1 VNFELPI
8 PPELVEAI
16 AQRAAL
22 LMRQLELEEN
32 PPSPYMTVDEAA
44 EFLRCAPKRIYDL
57 RADGR
62 LSRVS
67 EGSRALVVREELER
81 LVVVETDVATRPRAA

>member
-1 VNFELPI
+1 
-8 PPELVEAI
+8 VEAI

-44 EFLRCAPKRIYDL
+44 EFLRCRPKRIYDL
-57 RADGR
+57 RTSGR
-62 LSRVS
+62 LARYS
-67 EGSRALVVREELER
+67 EGGRALVLRAEVER
-81 LVVVETDVATRPRAA
+81 LVVDEDVASPVRAA

>member
-44 EFLRCAPKRIYDL
+44 EFLRCRPKRIYDL
-57 RADGR
+57 RKSGR
-62 LSRVS
+62 LARYS
-67 EGSRALVVREELER
+67 EGGRALVLRAEVER
-81 LVVVETDVATRPRAA
+81 LVVDEDVASPVRAA